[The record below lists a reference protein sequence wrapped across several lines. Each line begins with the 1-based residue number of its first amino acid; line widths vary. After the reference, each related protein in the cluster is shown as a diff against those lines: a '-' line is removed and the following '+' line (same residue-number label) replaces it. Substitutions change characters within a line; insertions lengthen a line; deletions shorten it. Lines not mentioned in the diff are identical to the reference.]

1 MVCVAMIYKIPFVS
15 VSCFVIFFVMRSD
28 SAESNVLAAALIVLA
43 SIVVVLLLAI
53 IEIALPSP
61 AIRLGLILVT
71 SYFLLFFGAS
81 TQLGPL
87 GGIIALVITFVLSML
102 NYIEVPEIAVRGT
115 LYAWLMAATPMGIVL
130 LANWLWG
137 RRPKNVLYLE
147 WLERLDACQQL
158 LRGEEELKQDRRVGK
173 EWSSRGEREA
183 TGR

>member
-1 MVCVAMIYKIPFVS
+1 MVCVAMFRSIPFVS

-102 NYIEVPEIAVRGT
+102 KIGRASCREVG
-115 LYAWLMAATPMGIVL
+115 
-130 LANWLWG
+130 
-137 RRPKNVLYLE
+137 
-147 WLERLDACQQL
+147 
-158 LRGEEELKQDRRVGK
+158 
-173 EWSSRGEREA
+173 
-183 TGR
+183 